1 MRRLLL
7 PFTAAAA
14 LALPAPAMAVGA
26 LDQSQD
32 GGFAGS
38 NVVWGSV
45 QAAQSFT
52 AGISGDLDQVDVL
65 LARSGSPGDLTVE
78 IQTLSSGV
86 PSGTVL
92 ASGSVAAASVTGSY
106 AWIPVPLSPVA
117 PSSAGVQYAIVL
129 SAPSSAGSGD
139 RYDWAITGGSP
150 YSAGTQLSSLD
161 GGASWTAGD
170 PTFDSNFKTYVED
183 SIRARYHD
191 RFRPLGPD
199 LRPHPDLHLLLLG
212 GRLELRVQARRRG
225 LRGLRLPQHHS
236 LPHGRLPHL
245 LRPRHGPGRQ
255 PGRDRRFQHLLG
267 PHRGGPHLGDDP
279 RGHGRGGSQ
288 GQPGDHPS
296 LRLHPAGHRLP
307 ERGLHGL
314 RRPRGGRVHPKRR
327 LQGQL
332 RRGGDHPDPG

>member
-7 PFTAAAA
+7 PLTAAAA
-14 LALPAPAMAVGA
+14 LAIPAPAMAVGA

-150 YSAGTQLSSLD
+150 YVGRDPALQLGRRGELD
-161 GGASWTAGD
+161 RG
-170 PTFDSNFKTYVED
+170 
-183 SIRARYHD
+183 
-191 RFRPLGPD
+191 GPD
-199 LRPHPDLHLLLLG
+199 LR
-212 GRLELRVQARRRG
+212 LELQDLRRG
-225 LRGLRLPQHHS
+225 L
-236 LPHGRLPHL
+236 
-245 LRPRHGPGRQ
+245 
-255 PGRDRRFQHLLG
+255 
-267 PHRGGPHLGDDP
+267 DP
-279 RGHGRGGSQ
+279 RPIPRST
-288 GQPGDHPS
+288 
-296 LRLHPAGHRLP
+296 PA
-307 ERGLHGL
+307 
-314 RRPRGGRVHPKRR
+314 PRA
-327 LQGQL
+327 
-332 RRGGDHPDPG
+332 

>member
-7 PFTAAAA
+7 PLTAAAA

-45 QAAQSFT
+45 QGAQSFT

-183 SIRARYHD
+183 SIPPDTTIDSGPSGTTNDPTPTFTFSSSQTGSSFECKLDSGAYATCSSPTNHRA
-191 RFRPLGPD
+191 PG
-199 LRPHPDLHLLLLG
+199 
-212 GRLELRVQARRRG
+212 
-225 LRGLRLPQHHS
+225 
-236 LPHGRLPHL
+236 GRLPHL
-245 LRPRHGPGRQ
+245 LRPGDGLGRQ
-255 PGRDRRFQHLLG
+255 P
-267 PHRGGPHLGDDP
+267 
-279 RGHGRGGSQ
+279 
-288 GQPGDHPS
+288 
-296 LRLHPAGHRLP
+296 
-307 ERGLHGL
+307 
-314 RRPRGGRVHPKRR
+314 
-327 LQGQL
+327 
-332 RRGGDHPDPG
+332 